1 MCVCIHRER
10 ERNRWGE
17 YTNMIQRERE
27 VCRSWGVMGRK
38 VSQAARQPGSQ
49 AARQPSRQGEGEGE
63 GEVTR
68 AWKEREIETGRER
81 ERERDSE

>member
-49 AARQPSRQGEGEGE
+49 AAKQAGRGRGRGY
-63 GEVTR
+63 TR
-68 AWKEREIETGRER
+68 VERARDRDWERER